1 LDREATIQSVPS
13 IGPLVLLLCHPLL
26 QSFRR
31 MTKHTGAETTV
42 TLFKLL
48 FVSVSSGTTRDT
60 VVKVGEW
67 LDADLAR
74 ALEGSKRHR
83 PV

>member
-1 LDREATIQSVPS
+1 
-13 IGPLVLLLCHPLL
+13 
-26 QSFRR
+26 